1 MRRALLTAPLLL
13 AAGCG
18 GPLLHADLEVPEAR
32 LTLPAQQFPRFPPTA
47 GTPSGC
53 AAGAPSC
60 VATDLAYDLGQDLD
74 LLSRPATSYEV
85 RLDSLEIA
93 LTATQGGD
101 LGGVTSAAVLA
112 YPPGGGAPAELARY
126 QRAAAEPS
134 PTAISLAGSSGTD
147 LTPYL
152 EAGVI
157 RLRVELSY
165 DRGTPAFQADATA
178 AFRLKVRLDY
188 GALL

>member
-1 MRRALLTAPLLL
+1 MRPALLAAPLLL

-18 GPLLHADLEVPEAR
+18 GPLLHADLEIREAR
-32 LTLPAQQFPRFPPTA
+32 LTLPAEQFPSSPPLGA
-47 GTPSGC
+47 RSGC
-53 AAGAPSC
+53 ASGAPSC
-60 VATDLAYDLGQDLD
+60 VATELSYDLGQQLD
-74 LLSRPATSYEV
+74 LLNRPATAYDV
-85 RLDSLEIA
+85 WLTSLEVA
-93 LTATQGGD
+93 LAATQGGD
-101 LGGVTSAAVLA
+101 LGGIAAAAVLA
-112 YPPGGGAPAELARY
+112 YPPGGGAPVELARY
-126 QRAAAEPS
+126 QRSAADPA
-134 PTAISLAGSSGTD
+134 PTTIALAASSDVD

-165 DRGTPAFQADATA
+165 DRATPAFQADVTA